1 MEGVTEQ
8 GTVRQH
14 RVVDSDDVTDYASH
28 IEPDQV
34 KTKSEDDIEYRQGVL
49 LGASG
54 TSTIS
59 ILPEVSHS
67 H

>member
-34 KTKSEDDIEYRQGVL
+34 KSKSEDDIEYKQGVL

-59 ILPEVSHS
+59 FLPEVSRL
-67 H
+67 